1 MHYSGIVVVAKPSR
15 VGDCQ
20 RELEAL
26 PGVEVHYCQPE
37 TGRLVVV
44 QETESAEEQER
55 GLRHIQAL
63 PVVEAA
69 ALIEHR
75 IDMGTDMGIDA
86 EDNDAESSP

>member
-1 MHYSGIVVVAKPSR
+1 MHYSGIVVVARALR

-44 QETESAEEQER
+44 QETESAEEQEL
-55 GLRHIQAL
+55 GLRAIQAL
-63 PVVEAA
+63 PDVEAA
-69 ALIEHR
+69 ALVEHR
-75 IDMGTDMGIDA
+75 IDMGIDR
-86 EDNDAESSP
+86 EDNDVDSPS